1 MASVAPSQ
9 SAKVATEIRGIGYD
23 VWFLRGD
30 GGSSC
35 S

>member
-1 MASVAPSQ
+1 MSSVAPSQ
-9 SAKVATEIRGIGYD
+9 RAKVATGIRVVGFD